1 MRDQGYL
8 ASLNRP
14 NVQLTFEHI
23 ARVEPDGIVTEA
35 GTYVLY
41 SRVGSVTILIVSRR
55 EGSR

>member
-23 ARVEPDGIVTEA
+23 AHVESDGIVTES
-35 GTYVLY
+35 GTRVFYL
-41 SRVGSVTILIVSRR
+41 RVGGVTNTRR
-55 EGSR
+55 V

>member
-23 ARVEPDGIVTEA
+23 AHVEPDCIVTEA
-35 GTYVLY
+35 GAYVCSIGGRAL
-41 SRVGSVTILIVSRR
+41 TNTRR
-55 EGSR
+55 I

>member
-23 ARVEPDGIVTEA
+23 AHVEPDGIVTEA
-35 GTYVLY
+35 GTYVFYL
-41 SRVGSVTILIVSRR
+41 SAGGVTITRR
-55 EGSR
+55 V